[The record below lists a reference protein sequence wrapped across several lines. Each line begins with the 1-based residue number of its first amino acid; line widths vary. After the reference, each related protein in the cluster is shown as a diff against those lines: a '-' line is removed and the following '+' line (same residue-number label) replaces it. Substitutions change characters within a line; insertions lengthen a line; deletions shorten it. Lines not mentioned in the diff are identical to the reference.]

1 MPRVRCDKSP
11 SRNIKDKINVGKNVL
26 NKSVDKLF
34 NAQKK
39 KQQKETELS
48 KYRMVEEQKN

>member
-11 SRNIKDKINVGKNVL
+11 SRNFKDKINVGKNVL

-39 KQQKETELS
+39 KQQKESELS
-48 KYRMVEEQKN
+48 NFRMVEE